1 MSTSQYFQYTDSTD
15 TWRFFKCNCYV
26 WKKKQKKFTNISMN
40 HWGYQSVL
48 KSRLG
53 LQVRSLSIYIKIT
66 CHIVRWC
73 RAQKKKSNPEHC
85 LDFALLDNNLL
96 CTYAYNYFL
105 VTLRM
110 RGVIYFNLH
119 SPYGFVSSLLRSLY
133 KYFIFRH
140 GILKL
145 TIRNLE
151 SNLSLEC
158 RMCHCLSSLHI
169 L

>member
-1 MSTSQYFQYTDSTD
+1 MFE
-15 TWRFFKCNCYV
+15 
-26 WKKKQKKFTNISMN
+26 KKNQKKIYKYFYESLRLPKCVKIAIGAASSKLINLHKNNLSYCSMV
-40 HWGYQSVL
+40 S
-48 KSRLG
+48 
-53 LQVRSLSIYIKIT
+53 
-66 CHIVRWC
+66 C
-73 RAQKKKSNPEHC
+73 AKKKSNPEHC

-105 VTLRM
+105 VTFRM

-119 SPYGFVSSLLRSLY
+119 CPYGFVSSLLRSLS

-145 TIRNLE
+145 MIRNLE

-158 RMCHCLSSLHI
+158 RMCHCLSSLHV